1 MISPP
6 RSRRQATPGPRDL
19 ADRLHSAAIHL
30 LRRLRTSDDASGLS
44 APQLS
49 VLSVLGFGGRM
60 TLSRLA
66 AVEQVR
72 PPTMTR
78 LIAQLST
85 TGLVRRE
92 PDPDD
97 RRRIWVECTEL
108 GRRLMLE
115 GRARRV
121 AVLEADLRRLPPAEF
136 RRLAS
141 ALGILEG
148 VARPHGRP
156 TSKRAA
162 GSRPPA

>member
-6 RSRRQATPGPRDL
+6 RPRRQAPGPREL

-44 APQLS
+44 APQGS
-49 VLSVLGFGGRM
+49 VLSVLVFGGRM

-78 LIAQLST
+78 LIAQLAGS
-85 TGLVRRE
+85 GLVKRE
-92 PDPDD
+92 PDPND
-97 RRRIWVECTEL
+97 RRKIWVECTEL

-121 AVLEADLRRLPPAEF
+121 AVLETDLRRLPPAEF
-136 RRLAS
+136 RRLAR
-141 ALGILEG
+141 ALDTLER
-148 VARPHGRP
+148 VARPAGRLP
-156 TSKRAA
+156 KKA
-162 GSRPPA
+162 GGR

>member
-1 MISPP
+1 MIWSSRP
-6 RSRRQATPGPRDL
+6 RRQAPGPREL

-30 LRRLRTSDDASGLS
+30 LRRLRTSDAASGLS
-44 APQLS
+44 APQGS
-49 VLSVLGFGGRM
+49 VLSVLVFGGRM

-78 LIAQLST
+78 LIAQLAG

-92 PDPDD
+92 PDPTD
-97 RRRIWVECTEL
+97 RRKIWIECTEL

-121 AVLEADLRRLPPAEF
+121 ALLEADLRKLPEAEF
-136 RRLAS
+136 LRLAR
-141 ALGILEG
+141 AVDTLER
-148 VARPHGRP
+148 VARPAARPQKEAGGR
-156 TSKRAA
+156 
-162 GSRPPA
+162 

>member
-1 MISPP
+1 MILPSRP
-6 RSRRQATPGPRDL
+6 RRQAPGPRDL

-30 LRRLRTSDDASGLS
+30 LRRLRASDDASGLS

-49 VLSVLGFGGRM
+49 VLSVLVFGGRM

-78 LIAQLST
+78 LIAQLAGG
-85 TGLVRRE
+85 GLVRRE
-92 PDPDD
+92 PDPTD
-97 RRRIWVECTEL
+97 RRKIWIECTEL

-121 AVLEADLRRLPPAEF
+121 AVLEADLRDLPEVEFVRLTRAVD
-136 RRLAS
+136 
-141 ALGILEG
+141 ILER
-148 VARPHGRP
+148 VARPAARSQKEAGGR
-156 TSKRAA
+156 
-162 GSRPPA
+162 